1 VTDTKTL
8 LIVMPWAGVQH
19 GALGVST
26 LAAILQRAGIA
37 SDVLYLNVDFARRV
51 RTDFYHFI
59 SARGGSR
66 FNGEVFF
73 TPEAFGLDVQQ
84 FIYRELLP
92 YYADVFATV
101 DQTVGSPVRERNV
114 AEFQAYCA
122 EVCGRIVPAFLD
134 DIVARVPWSDYDVA
148 GFSLMF
154 DQTLASLALAQRI
167 RARHPEIKIA
177 FGGASCEA
185 EMGVEMAR
193 AFDGIDV
200 VSLGES
206 DATIVPIVNAL
217 RGRGAL
223 EAIPGVAFR
232 RGNDVVQT
240 GAPPPLQ
247 DLDALPFPD
256 YRDYIAQTEG
266 LAGWQRSLYFE
277 TSRGCWWGQ
286 KHLCSF
292 CGLNANGL
300 AFRKKSAARAVH
312 EIIAQAE
319 RYGVRDLRAADNILD
334 VDYFRSVLPQ
344 LAAWNAARDEEQR
357 LAIFYEIKSNVRKEH
372 LRIMREAGIGE
383 VQPGIESFSDGI
395 LKRMDKGS
403 TGIQQMQFLKWATEL
418 GIDVTYGII
427 HSNPGDTPADY
438 DEMAEAVPFIEHLLP
453 PSYIVPMVLERFSPY
468 FNEPSR
474 HGIENVRP
482 GPSYAVAFPGLNIE
496 RARLAYMFSYDH
508 AMQHDQALQAS
519 MQRCLEA
526 MRRWR
531 TRFVPDRLVYDEHDG
546 AVCVVDRRGAKPA
559 ATWLRGLQAEI
570 FLACDEIHSFAHL
583 SDAFH
588 VDGER
593 LRDFLDLLVARRWMF
608 RDRRDRYLA
617 LPIRRPGEAH
627 VSAAIAQRAAA
638 ATHVAR
644 EGR

>member
-1 VTDTKTL
+1 MSRKVL

-26 LAAILQRAGIA
+26 LAAILKRGGTDT
-37 SDVLYLNVDFARRV
+37 DVLYLNIDFARRL

-73 TPEAFGLDVQQ
+73 TPHAFGFDVDR
-84 FIYRELLP
+84 FVENDLLP
-92 YYADVFATV
+92 YYAGVFTTV

-122 EVCGRIVPAFLD
+122 EVCARIVPGFLND
-134 DIVARVPWSDYDVA
+134 VMERVPWSDYDVA

-154 DQTLASLALAQRI
+154 DQTLASLALARRI
-167 RARHPEIKIA
+167 RERHPEIRIA

-185 EMGVEMAR
+185 EMGAEMAR
-193 AFDGIDV
+193 AFDCIDV

-206 DATIVPIVNAL
+206 DATIIPIVEAL
-217 RGRGAL
+217 RGHGAL
-223 EAIPGVAFR
+223 EAIPGIAFR
-232 RGNDVVQT
+232 RGDEVIQT
-240 GAPPPLQ
+240 EAPPPLQ
-247 DLDALPFPD
+247 DLEGLPFPD
-256 YRDYIAQTEG
+256 YSDYILQTEG
-266 LAGWQRSLYFE
+266 LEGWQRSLYFE

-300 AFRKKSAARAVH
+300 AFRKKPAERAVR
-312 EIIAQAE
+312 EIIEQAE
-319 RYGVRDLRAADNILD
+319 RYGVHHLRAADNILD
-334 VDYFRSVLPQ
+334 VDYFRSVLPL
-344 LAAWNAARDEEQR
+344 LAEWNAAHDEGKR
-357 LAIFYEIKSNVRKEH
+357 LSIFYEIKSNVRKEQMT
-372 LRIMREAGIGE
+372 IMRDAGITE

-403 TGIQQMQFLKWATEL
+403 TGIQQIQFVKWATEL
-418 GIDVTYGII
+418 GIDITYGII

-438 DEMAEAVPFIEHLLP
+438 DEMTGAVPFIAHLLP

-468 FNEPSR
+468 FNQPSR

-482 GPSYAVAFPGLNIE
+482 GPSYAVAFPGPAID

-508 AMQHDQALQAS
+508 AMQHDAALQAS

-526 MRRWR
+526 LRQWR
-531 TRFVPDRLVYDEHDG
+531 TRFVPDTLIYDERDG
-546 AVCVVDRRGAKPA
+546 DVCVVDRRGPKTT
-559 ATWLRGLQAEI
+559 ATWLRGPQAEI
-570 FLACDEIHSFAHL
+570 FLACDEMRSFGHL
-583 SDAFH
+583 RDAFA
-588 VDGER
+588 VGAER
-593 LRDFLDLLVARRWMF
+593 LRAFLDLLVARRWMF
-608 RDRRDRYLA
+608 RDGRDRYLT
-617 LPIRRPGEAH
+617 LPVRRPTERH
-627 VSAAIAQRAAA
+627 LSAV
-638 ATHVAR
+638 VAR
-644 EGR
+644 LADLPAQVAQERP

>member
-1 VTDTKTL
+1 
-8 LIVMPWAGVQH
+8 MPWAGVQH

-26 LAAILQRAGIA
+26 LAAVLQRGGIA
-37 SDVLYLNVDFARRV
+37 TDVLYLNVDFARRV

-73 TPEAFGLDVQQ
+73 TPHAFGLDVER
-84 FIYRELLP
+84 FIGNDLLP

-122 EVCGRIVPAFLD
+122 EVCGRIVPQFLD
-134 DIVARVPWSDYDVA
+134 DVVGCVPWDQYDVA

-154 DQTLASLALAQRI
+154 DQTLASLSLAQRI
-167 RARHPEIKIA
+167 RSRHPEIKIA

-193 AFDGIDV
+193 AFDCVDV

-206 DATIVPIVNAL
+206 DATIVSIVNAL
-217 RGRGAL
+217 RGHGAL
-223 EAIPGVAFR
+223 ESVPGLAFR
-232 RGNDVVQT
+232 RGEEIVQT

-256 YRDYIAQTEG
+256 YRDYITQTDG
-266 LAGWQRSLYFE
+266 LEGWQRSLYFE

-300 AFRKKSAARAVH
+300 AFRKKSASRAVQ

-344 LAAWNAARDEEQR
+344 LAEWNAAREEGER
-357 LAIFYEIKSNVRKEH
+357 LSIFYEIKSNVRKEQM
-372 LRIMREAGIGE
+372 RIMRDAGIAE

-403 TGIQQMQFLKWATEL
+403 TGIQQIQFLKWATEL
-418 GIDVTYGII
+418 SIDVTYGVI

-438 DEMAEAVPFIEHLLP
+438 DEMTAAVPFLEHLLP

-468 FNEPSR
+468 FNEPAR

-482 GPSYAVAFPGLNIE
+482 GPSYAVVFPGSSID

-508 AMQHDQALQAS
+508 AMQHDAALQAS

-526 MRRWR
+526 MRHWR
-531 TRFVPDRLVYDEHDG
+531 TRFVPNTLVYDERGGD
-546 AVCVVDRRGAKPA
+546 VCVVDRRGAKPA
-559 ATWLRGLQAEI
+559 ASWLRGLQAEI
-570 FLACDEIHSFAHL
+570 FLACDEIRSFAAL
-583 SDAFH
+583 RGVFDIDA
-588 VDGER
+588 ER
-593 LRDFLDLLVARRWMF
+593 LRAFLELLVGRRWMF
-608 RDRRDRYLA
+608 RDGRDRYLS
-617 LPIRRPGEAH
+617 LPIRRPEEAH
-627 VSAAIAQRAAA
+627 VSAAVGQRAAA
-638 ATHVAR
+638 AAHSAEER
-644 EGR
+644 A